1 MTSCYKLGPELP
13 NFILKAF
20 AMQFECSSKF
30 LVLKILLL
38 FYIAVIFAFTC
49 EYEII
54 ALDLFSFRP
63 LYYKAI
69 L

>member
-1 MTSCYKLGPELP
+1 
-13 NFILKAF
+13 
-20 AMQFECSSKF
+20 MQFECSSKF
-30 LVLKILLL
+30 LVLKISLL